1 MPSRAADRGRKES
14 HIVARYEEFR
24 WAPDYDKVAMAKFIS
39 SLTIPV
45 PREAL
50 DIAERVL
57 KTDAEVQNMRQERGA
72 RVRAERDAHRMVLDS
87 DVKVDAGTPGNGR
100 CRASR
105 RSAWGLCS
113 KKATHIRT
121 WKTTETTGYTLD
133 GVVLTHV
140 EGRTNEDGKWEYGY
154 WTIPGEWTIGKG
166 FTERPL
172 TEEEDE
178 RREPITVETVNTIAL
193 CGTHRNLKGSY
204 GMPY

>member
-1 MPSRAADRGRKES
+1 
-14 HIVARYEEFR
+14 VTRYDEFS
-24 WAPDYDKVAMAKFIS
+24 WAPDHTKVTMATFIAG
-39 SLTIPV
+39 LTVPV
-45 PREAL
+45 PKEVRDLA
-50 DIAERVL
+50 ARVL
-57 KTDAEVQNMRQERGA
+57 ATNAEVQSQRAAKSA
-72 RVRAERDAHRMVLDS
+72 RVQAERDAYRTVLDS
-87 DVKVDAGTPGNGR
+87 DVKVDAETPGNGR

-121 WKTTETTGYTLD
+121 WKTTETTGFTLD

-140 EGRTNEDGKWEYGY
+140 EARTNEDGKWEYGY
-154 WTIPGEWTIGKG
+154 WTVPGEWTIGLG
-166 FTERPL
+166 FTDRPL
-172 TEEEDE
+172 TDEEDD